1 MSDGS
6 RSALSRRRWRWT
18 TSEPCPPF
26 RGGFAPLPRRSAS
39 IALCCFPL
47 PPRRRRDRAYLLGR
61 GRLVRRR
68 RGRRCPDLRAAL
80 PGDPAHA
87 AGQRAVFWTKT
98 RVQQGERYRI
108 VRTPRGAACTA
119 CRSRCSAWPV
129 WRAPS
134 AWGRAY
140 RRFTAGAAGAVAGG
154 LGGLSGGAAAV
165 RTGGRRGRAG
175 CRHASVRC

>member
-39 IALCCFPL
+39 IFVLFSASATAEAGS
-47 PPRRRRDRAYLLGR
+47 AYLLGR

-87 AGQRAVFWTKT
+87 AGQRAVFLD
-98 RVQQGERYRI
+98 QD
-108 VRTPRGAACTA
+108 P
-119 CRSRCSAWPV
+119 
-129 WRAPS
+129 
-134 AWGRAY
+134 
-140 RRFTAGAAGAVAGG
+140 GAAGRTLPDCAHAARRGLHGVQIGVRPGRFGGAVSLGASVSTLHRRCGWRAVAGG

-165 RTGGRRGRAG
+165 RTGGRRGRGPAVG
-175 CRHASVRC
+175 TRA